1 MMNRLAIIGASGH
14 AKVIINAALLSGW
27 KIDLFDDSKEGKH
40 LESFSSEI
48 IGNTDYLIEKIDD
61 YDGVIIGIGNNEVR
75 KNKYE
80 LFQENKSKLVNIIH
94 PSAQISPSANL
105 GTAILVVT
113 NAIIHPDASI
123 GDACIINTASIIEHD
138 CKVGSVT
145 HIAPGAILC
154 GGVKVGSSSH
164 VGAGS
169 VVKEGV
175 KIGSNV
181 IIGAGST
188 VINDIP
194 DNEIVAGSPARPLS
208 N

>member
-1 MMNRLAIIGASGH
+1 MNKLAILGASGH

-27 KIDLFDDSKEGKH
+27 NIDLFDDFKESKH
-40 LESFSSEI
+40 LKSFSSEI
-48 IGNTDYLIEKIDD
+48 MGNTDYLIEKIDD
-61 YDGVIIGIGNNEVR
+61 YDGVIIGIGNNQVR
-75 KNKYE
+75 NNKYE
-80 LFQENKSKLVNIIH
+80 LLKKNKAKLVNIIH
-94 PSAQISPSANL
+94 PSAQISSSANL
-105 GTAILVVT
+105 GTATFVAT

-138 CKVGSVT
+138 SKVGSLT
-145 HIAPGAILC
+145 HVAPGAILC
-154 GGVKVGSSSH
+154 GDVKVGSRSH
-164 VGAGS
+164 IGAGS

-188 VINDIP
+188 VINDIS

-208 N
+208 H